1 VQSLREH
8 NGASARLPPE
18 WVNMHAPPA
27 GIDSSALQ
35 GAAAPLP
42 KPRAGNVVNDLWG
55 GIAAM
60 LVALPSAIAFGVVI
74 FAPLGGEL
82 KPQGA
87 VAGMLGA
94 VVLGIV
100 APLLG
105 GSTRLI
111 SAPCAPAAAVLGT
124 LAAGFAQSGMAA
136 PQVLMLLGLIGL
148 LAGLIQVL
156 LGLAT
161 IGKLIKFIPFPVVS
175 GYLTGVGLI
184 IIGSQI
190 PKLLGLPGE
199 TQFLVVWSQHAAWV
213 WQSALIGAVVI
224 AFMLLSPKVSQVVP
238 AAITALLSGLAC
250 YGVLAAMGLVTWRAE
265 GNPLLIGPLTGKG
278 GSLLGTLGMPW
289 PTLAQL
295 TPDTLVQVLV
305 PALTLAVLLSIDT
318 LKTCVVIDALTI
330 THHNANREL
339 MGQGVSNALS
349 SLLGGI
355 PGAGTMGAS
364 MINISSGGTTR
375 LSGLFSGIAALAVLL
390 VLAPLVAWVPLAA
403 LAGILIVTGFRM
415 IDRRSLA
422 FFYTSTTRLDFV
434 VILSVILVALFG
446 SLIAASG
453 VGVALAIL
461 LYIREQTRVS
471 VVRHRIEG
479 QDLFAHRPAL
489 THSQVGTEVTG
500 HDAVVFELQ
509 GNLFFGT
516 ASQLQRALE
525 PETGARK
532 YVILNMRRVQSL
544 DVTATHVL
552 EQIKDRLEEHNAYL
566 VFCDIPKG
574 LPSGL
579 KMKRFLKDTGVVRP
593 TNKAFAFR
601 QLEDVLRW
609 LENKEQPLPLV
620 EARATDTVNLRDM
633 PWLGS
638 CTVSDRAA
646 LEAQVQMQR
655 VAAGKKLFKHGLADE
670 FLYFVH
676 SGQIKLGV
684 HRHKKDILH
693 LPNAMPGQLL
703 CDLRYFQPA
712 LQGLDAQA
720 LTDTEVY
727 TLSKVAFAQ
736 LANDHSTV
744 ATAVSA
750 ALNSYLS
757 DLLIQAVAELQESA
771 H

>member
-1 VQSLREH
+1 MGS
-8 NGASARLPPE
+8 
-18 WVNMHAPPA
+18 NMHAPEEISD
-27 GIDSSALQ
+27 G
-35 GAAAPLP
+35 APLATAP
-42 KPRAGNVVNDLWG
+42 VPNAKRPTGGVVNDLWG

-74 FAPLGGEL
+74 FAPLGAEF

-94 VVLGIV
+94 VVLGMV

-111 SAPCAPAAAVLGT
+111 SAPCAPAAAVLGA
-124 LAAGFAQSGMAA
+124 LAAGFAQQGMAA
-136 PQVLMLLGLIGL
+136 NEVLMLLGMIGL
-148 LAGLIQVL
+148 LAGVIQVL

-161 IGKLIKFIPFPVVS
+161 VGKLISFIPFPVVS

-190 PKLLGLPGE
+190 PKFLGLPGE
-199 TQFLVVWSQHAAWV
+199 TRLPAVWSQHGAWV
-213 WQSALIGAVVI
+213 WQSALVGTVVI
-224 AFMLLSPKVSQVVP
+224 AAMLLAPRVSKVVP
-238 AAITALLSGLAC
+238 AAITALACGLVC
-250 YGVLAAMGLVTWRAE
+250 YGVLGALGLVALQPE
-265 GNPLLIGPLTGKG
+265 NNPLLIGPLTANG
-278 GSLLGTLGMPW
+278 GSLFARLGMYM
-289 PTLAQL
+289 PTRAQL
-295 TPDTLVQVLV
+295 TPDTLVQVFV
-305 PALTLAVLLSIDT
+305 PALTLALLLSIDT
-318 LKTCVVIDALTI
+318 LKTCVVIDALTN

-364 MINISSGGTTR
+364 MINISSGGSTR
-375 LSGLFSGIAALAVLL
+375 RSGVFSGLAALLVLL

-422 FFYTSTTRLDFV
+422 FFFTATTRLDFV
-434 VILSVILVALFG
+434 VILSVVLVALFG

-479 QDLFAHRPAL
+479 EEIFAHRPAFAHAQ
-489 THSQVGTEVTG
+489 TDTEPPG
-500 HDAVVFELQ
+500 HGAVVFELQ
-509 GNLFFGT
+509 GSLFFGT
-516 ASQLQRALE
+516 ANQLLKALE
-525 PETGARK
+525 PEADARK

-552 EQIKDRLEEHNAYL
+552 EQIKDRLEEHDAYL

-593 TNKAFAFR
+593 TNKAYAFR
-601 QLEDVLRW
+601 QLEDALQW
-609 LENKEQPLPLV
+609 LESREQPGQLAQQV
-620 EARATDTVNLRDM
+620 ATDTVDLQAM
-633 PWLGS
+633 PWL
-638 CTVSDRAA
+638 AA
-646 LEAQVQMQR
+646 CSAQDLSALQAQVQRQQ
-655 VAAGKKLFKHGLADE
+655 VAAGKKLFKHGKADDCL
-670 FLYFVH
+670 FFVRSGLVKVFVH
-676 SGQIKLGV
+676 RQ
-684 HRHKKDILH
+684 KKDLLQ
-693 LPNAMPGQLL
+693 LPSAAPGHLL
-703 CDLRYFQPA
+703 CDTRFFQTP
-712 LQGLDAQA
+712 LQGLEAVA

-727 TLSKVAFAQ
+727 TLSKTALEQ
-736 LANDHSTV
+736 LSKEHGAL
-744 ATAVSA
+744 ATALTA
-750 ALNSYLS
+750 ALNAYLS
-757 DLLIQAVAELQESA
+757 ALLVQAVDELQGVA

>member
-1 VQSLREH
+1 M
-8 NGASARLPPE
+8 GA
-18 WVNMHAPPA
+18 NMHAPSETPE
-27 GIDSSALQ
+27 STPLP
-35 GAAAPLP
+35 AAPAP
-42 KPRAGNVVNDLWG
+42 HAKRQAGGVANDLWG

-94 VVLGIV
+94 VVLGLV

-111 SAPCAPAAAVLGT
+111 SAPCAPAAAVLGA
-124 LAAGFAQSGMAA
+124 LAAGFAQQGMATTDI
-136 PQVLMLLGLIGL
+136 LMRLGMIGL
-148 LAGLIQVL
+148 LAGVLQVL

-190 PKLLGLPGE
+190 PKFLGLPGE
-199 TQFLVVWSQHAAWV
+199 TRLPTVWSQHGAWV

-224 AFMLLSPKVSQVVP
+224 AAMLLAPRVSKVVP
-238 AAITALLSGLAC
+238 AAIVALLSGLAC
-250 YGVLAAMGLVTWRAE
+250 YGVLGALGLVALQADN
-265 GNPLLIGPLTGKG
+265 NPLLIGPLTAHG
-278 GSLLGTLGMPW
+278 GSLFGTLGMYLPR
-289 PTLAQL
+289 PSQL
-295 TPDTLVQVLV
+295 TPDTLVQVFV
-305 PALTLAVLLSIDT
+305 PALTLALLLSIDT
-318 LKTCVVIDALTI
+318 LKTCVVIDALTN

-364 MINISSGGTTR
+364 MINISSGGSTR
-375 LSGLFSGIAALAVLL
+375 RSGFFSGLAALTVLL

-422 FFYTSTTRLDFV
+422 FFFTATTRLDFV
-434 VILSVILVALFG
+434 VILAVVLVALFG

-471 VVRHRIEG
+471 VVRHRIAG
-479 QDLFAHRPAL
+479 QDIFARRPAFAQ
-489 THSQVGTEVTG
+489 SQPGEAAG

-509 GNLFFGT
+509 GSLFFGT
-516 ASQLQRALE
+516 ANQLLKALE
-525 PETGARK
+525 PEADVRK

-552 EQIKDRLEEHNAYL
+552 EQIKDRLEERDAYL

-601 QLEDVLRW
+601 QLEDALQW
-609 LENKEQPLPLV
+609 LESREQPALLAPQV
-620 EARATDTVNLRDM
+620 ATDSVDLQAM
-633 PWLGS
+633 PWLAACS
-638 CTVSDRAA
+638 AQAVSA
-646 LEAQVQMQR
+646 LQAQVQLQPL
-655 VAAGKKLFKHGLADE
+655 AAGKKLFKRGKADDC
-670 FLYFVH
+670 LYFVR
-676 SGQIKLGV
+676 SGLLTLSV
-684 HRHKKDILH
+684 HRQKKVLLR
-693 LPNAMPGQLL
+693 LPSAAPGHVL
-703 CDLRYFQPA
+703 CDTRFFQTP
-712 LQGLDAQA
+712 LPGLEAVA
-720 LTDTEVY
+720 LTNTEVY
-727 TLSKVAFAQ
+727 ALSKTAWEQ
-736 LANDHSTV
+736 LTKDHPAL
-744 ATAVSA
+744 ATALAGELSA
-750 ALNSYLS
+750 YLS
-757 DLLIQAVAELQESA
+757 ALLVQAVDELQGTARS
-771 H
+771 